1 MIELVGDFMS
11 KDYKTL
17 LQYAEAEEI
26 INKSKFIGYA
36 KPVDSE
42 DEAIEFIEQI
52 KKKHWNATHNVPVY
66 IIGENNEIQ
75 RYSDDGEPSGTAG
88 VPILE
93 MLKKEEI
100 KNLVIVVTRYFGGI
114 KLGTGGLV
122 RAYTSAAKLA
132 INEAKVVEKVR
143 NIEYLI
149 RMDYT
154 LHGKIQN
161 ELINSEYI
169 IKDTIYDDKVNIFV
183 YCKTEESNK
192 FVSMITDISNGKA
205 IIEEKEEVYL
215 TIHDGKVIEE

>member
-132 INEAKVVEKVR
+132 INEAKVVEKVI